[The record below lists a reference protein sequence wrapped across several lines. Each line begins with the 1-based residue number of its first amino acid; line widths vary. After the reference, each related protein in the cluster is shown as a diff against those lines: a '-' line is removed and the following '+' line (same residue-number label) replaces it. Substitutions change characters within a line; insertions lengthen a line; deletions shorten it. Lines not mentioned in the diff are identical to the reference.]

1 MTEFLNNSSECKEII
16 EEIIVKIEKEE
27 EVEKSLFSSIDLRN
41 ICLKQDFI
49 VSGKIEKDDNTIH
62 YIIGFDGHGTNSCIN
77 LITSLTKEDF
87 DLFADK
93 VSTVKE
99 IFEYVENY
107 RKTKNLDMSN
117 SGATCY
123 VMKMCIN
130 KVTKKGVVIVE
141 HCGDSEIHVFKNNVK
156 IFTSEFHDGFNEK
169 EMERLI
175 KRNAVIK
182 GREKIEGGSFKV
194 IDSEN
199 LAPCKSCYINFK
211 NCEFAMTQSLGH
223 DGITGCEPE
232 YWEYE
237 FDLKEHIRIVGFSD
251 GVGDI
256 LNHEKDGNII
266 ASSII
271 SAREIASFAESRW
284 KKEWNQKLRVLN
296 KNTKQPIKDKNG
308 NDVYVSKK
316 IQFPQNGWDDISCGV
331 LEWK

>member
-16 EEIIVKIEKEE
+16 EEIIVKIEEE

-41 ICLKQDFI
+41 ICSKQDYI
-49 VSGKIEKDDNTIH
+49 VSGKIEKDHHTIN
-62 YIIGFDGHGTNSCIN
+62 YIIGFDGHGTNSCLN
-77 LITSLTKEDF
+77 CLKGLSKEDF
-87 DLFADK
+87 DLYVDK
-93 VSTVKE
+93 LSTVKE

-107 RKTKNLDMSN
+107 RKIKKIDMSN

-130 KVTKKGVVIVE
+130 KITKKGLVIVE

-156 IFTSEFHDGFNEK
+156 IFTSEFHDGFNET
-169 EMERLI
+169 EMKRII
-175 KRNAVIK
+175 KKNAVIK
-182 GREKIEGGSFKV
+182 DNEITEGGSFRV
-194 IDSEN
+194 VDSEHLEFN
-199 LAPCKSCYINFK
+199 KSIYINFI
-211 NCEFAMTQSLGH
+211 NGQFAMTQSLGH
-223 DGITGCEPE
+223 NGITGCEPE

-237 FDLKEHIRIVGFSD
+237 FDLKDYIRIVGFSD

-271 SAREIASFAESRW
+271 SAHEIASFAEIRW
-284 KKEWNQKLRVLN
+284 KKEWIQKLKVLD
-296 KNTKQPIKDKNG
+296 KKTKQPIKDENG
-308 NDVYVSKK
+308 EFVYISKK
-316 IQFPQNGWDDISCGV
+316 IQFPKNGWDDISCGV